1 VNRTG
6 VSSDSAPAT
15 PSSTETT
22 RRGVATQAWKA
33 FAAEPLAVVGLVI
46 VVLISLTAIF
56 APWISP
62 ADPTAG
68 VGANR
73 LLPPLEGGHLLGT
86 DGQGRDVLTRLM
98 WGARMSLLIGIVPTA
113 LAFIISVPLGM
124 IAGYFLG
131 WIGEGIMRLLDVF
144 LAFPMVLL
152 GLAIVSVLGDGMV
165 NVMLAIVIIE
175 LPFMAR
181 LVYTETSLLR
191 QKPFITAAK
200 VSGSSTTQIMIR
212 DVLPNVMGALI
223 VYSTTIVGGMIV
235 IGAGFSF
242 LGIGIQPPTADWG
255 IMTADGAA
263 VLDTSPHISL
273 LPGIAIIIVALAFA
287 WIGDGLRLA
296 VDPKKRVN

>member
-1 VNRTG
+1 MKRTG
-6 VSSDSAPAT
+6 VSSDPVPAALSSA
-15 PSSTETT
+15 ETT
-22 RRGVATQAWKA
+22 RRGAATQAWKA
-33 FAAEPLAVVGLVI
+33 YAADTLAVVGLAI
-46 VVLISLTAIF
+46 VVLISLIAIF

-113 LAFIISVPLGM
+113 LAFVISVPLGM

-131 WIGEGIMRLLDVF
+131 WVGEGIMRMLDVF

-200 VSGSSTTQIMIR
+200 VSGSSTTQILIR

-263 VLDTSPHISL
+263 VLDISPHISL